1 MKRLYLRTMW
11 LVLATG
17 IVAGASMS
25 AIATPAGE
33 AHCRAVG
40 AAAGRIAVLRDAG
53 RSQDEAVASVAVQG
67 GVSDTAA
74 LRSSAALLYARFR
87 RMEPEN
93 AEFEFYLDCLDDEGG
108 ATPASPGG
116 DKAVPR

>member
-1 MKRLYLRTMW
+1 MKQLQKHATW
-11 LVLATG
+11 VVLATG
-17 IVAGASMS
+17 IVASTSMP
-25 AIATPAGE
+25 AAATPAGE

-53 RSQDEAVASVAVQG
+53 RPQDEAVASVAAQG
-67 GVSDTAA
+67 GISDAVA

-87 RMEPEN
+87 RMAPEN
-93 AEFEFYLDCLDDEGG
+93 AEFEFYLDCLDDEAG

-116 DKAVPR
+116 DKAAPR